1 MDNVK
6 NLNSAVE
13 VAAACASTAST
24 AQQAAERAAEECKSM
39 MEKIRSYEGRRP
51 IVKEVLREIES
62 AVNLRPIEDRLT
74 ALEQRPGQAVTVLPD
89 TARLDKLAA
98 EIASVRDALARVP
111 APLPPT
117 GGEVLAPAVSNIL
130 DRMEALEQ
138 LVVDS
143 MDLPQALA
151 NQLRLTSEIM
161 EVHRE
166 ASERAAAAQGGL
178 ATVVE
183 SMRVDMEALTQAVAH
198 LRGKIE
204 NRESY
209 AAGLLGRR
217 RAG

>member
-1 MDNVK
+1 MAEVMKGRGWRTAKPGERVREHTREVVTLDMARVE
-6 NLNSAVE
+6 LLERE
-13 VAAACASTAST
+13 VA
-24 AQQAAERAAEECKSM
+24 EIKSM
-39 MEKIRSYEGRRP
+39 
-51 IVKEVLREIES
+51 
-62 AVNLRPIEDRLT
+62 LRPS
-74 ALEQRPGQAVTVLPD
+74 G
-89 TARLDKLAA
+89 
-98 EIASVRDALARVP
+98 S
-111 APLPPT
+111 
-117 GGEVLAPAVSNIL
+117 GEVLAPVVSNIL
-130 DRMEALEQ
+130 DRMGSLEQ
-138 LVVDS
+138 LSVDS

-198 LRGKIE
+198 LRSKIE

>member
-1 MDNVK
+1 MDNSV
-6 NLNSAVE
+6 NDLISWRARVRE
-13 VAAACASTAST
+13 VRELHEIFRQDDGKLS
-24 AQQAAERAAEECKSM
+24 EL
-39 MEKIRSYEGRRP
+39 EKMVI
-51 IVKEVLREIES
+51 
-62 AVNLRPIEDRLT
+62 A
-74 ALEQRPGQAVTVLPD
+74 
-89 TARLDKLAA
+89 LAA
-98 EIASVRDALARVP
+98 EVKELRDRATSMVAQPISR
-111 APLPPT
+111 
-117 GGEVLAPAVSNIL
+117 GEVLAPAVSNII

-161 EVHRE
+161 EIHRE

-183 SMRVDMEALTQAVAH
+183 SMRVDMDALNQAVAH
-198 LRGKIE
+198 LRSKID

-217 RAG
+217 RAV